1 MYVVAVVLAGLSA
14 LFYVASQH
22 QLGAVGADVC
32 QYGSLFCDKPHYMMT
47 GALLAALWGKFVSMR

>member
-14 LFYVASQH
+14 LFYAASQH
-22 QLGAVGADVC
+22 QLGSVGADVC

-47 GALLAALWGKFVSMR
+47 GALLAGLWAKFVSMR